1 MVFRNKLITFYHNVR
16 HLRLELL
23 EGVAAYHS
31 CRFDKSR
38 EAINSARAK
47 YFQVSLSFYRIGRI
61 KLEYV
66 IELNGV
72 LAEISGL
79 LYVEQFALIKCHC
92 SCNNS

>member
-1 MVFRNKLITFYHNVR
+1 MVFRNKLITFFHNVR

-31 CRFDKSR
+31 CKFDKAR

-47 YFQVSLSFYRIGRI
+47 YFQVSLSFYRTGRI
-61 KLEYV
+61 KLEHF
-66 IELNGV
+66 IELNGI

-79 LYVEQFALIKCHC
+79 LYVEQLGLIKCHY
-92 SCNNS
+92 SCNHS